1 MDQHDQKQKI
11 TVSESVKELKPDD
24 LDKISGGGQP
34 VQLPRND
41 ERFEESKPAHSR

>member
-24 LDKISGGGQP
+24 LEKVSGGRPP
-34 VQLPRND
+34 VKLPKN
-41 ERFEESKPAHSR
+41 EEKDR